1 MLIDGNVAQYTGHGG
16 TADILGC
23 QYTNI
28 WNKSIVRRYEALSSA
43 CNTDRKFD
51 SDHPLIISRLI
62 SSVYRVNL
70 KEWHWLFCI
79 IKYLYCCIF
88 VKQGVIMFQST
99 LNLWDLFKI
108 FFHHQVFCIPYSRLK
123 DTLSQ
128 KHSLSISLFHN
139 WQEVNKNK
147 IIICL
152 VLKENTLFS
161 SSSYKNLIICFCGFI
176 FQISPHNNNASAF
189 YFNPNCVSMML

>member
-62 SSVYRVNL
+62 SSVYRVNHWNIDCSAPSNIDVVVYL
-70 KEWHWLFCI
+70 SSKEWSCFKVLWIFEI
-79 IKYLYCCIF
+79 YLKSF
-88 VKQGVIMFQST
+88 SPSSV
-99 LNLWDLFKI
+99 L
-108 FFHHQVFCIPYSRLK
+108 
-123 DTLSQ
+123 
-128 KHSLSISLFHN
+128 HSLFQVKGYTQSKTFTLHFSLPQLTGSEQKQNYNLSGFKRKHIIQLQQLQEPHYLLLWFYISN
-139 WQEVNKNK
+139 
-147 IIICL
+147 
-152 VLKENTLFS
+152 
-161 SSSYKNLIICFCGFI
+161 
-176 FQISPHNNNASAF
+176 
-189 YFNPNCVSMML
+189 